1 MRLSECHSLPVPL
14 ADAWDAL
21 NDLDVLLRALPGCE
35 MLLEIARDEFVGEMA
50 VPFGP
55 LTSRFTIYVQRRD
68 IDAPHR
74 CTLHFETRTA
84 GAGGTGSAAMRLA
97 PEGANATTL
106 QVELDVQPSGLVAQF
121 GGPLIDLAAQQMA
134 DLFFERF
141 CRGAV
146 ARHAGTPMPMPMAM
160 S

>member
-1 MRLSECHSLPVPL
+1 MRLSERHSLPVPL
-14 ADAWDAL
+14 ADAWGAL
-21 NDLDVLLRALPGCE
+21 NDLDVLLQALPGCE
-35 MLLEIARDEFVGEMA
+35 MLLELARDEFVGEMA

-74 CTLHFETRTA
+74 CTLHFETRSS
-84 GAGGTGSAAMRLA
+84 GAGGKGSAAMRLA
-97 PEGANATTL
+97 PQGADATTL
-106 QVELDVQPSGLVAQF
+106 HVEVDVRPSGLVARF

-141 CRGAV
+141 RRGAI
-146 ARHAGTPMPMPMAM
+146 ARHSGVPLP
-160 S
+160 